1 MIKNILKIT
10 CIISILFL
18 TSCERDDICIDPLT
32 PKLIVRFYDKDQPT
46 VLKKVTN
53 LQVKIDSLSTFIPY
67 GITSET
73 DSIAIPLRIDTDI
86 TNYRFIKNYEDTTN
100 EISDD
105 FTVNYERELKFV
117 SRSCGYKT
125 IFKSIS
131 VSNLSNNWIDHI
143 SIKQQNI
150 LNEKEAHLYVYH

>member
-53 LQVKIDSLSTFIPY
+53 LQVKIDSLGTFIPY